1 MNLDYKSLGLKAG
14 LEIHQQLNTHKL
26 FCNCSS
32 LLRDDTPDIVITRKL
47 TAVAGEMGE
56 IDIAALHER
65 EKSLT
70 FNYEIYNDTTCLV
83 ELDEEPPH
91 PVNEEALKIALEVAL
106 LLNAKPVEEIQV
118 MRKTVIDGS
127 NTSGFQRT
135 ALIARNG
142 FIQTKSGRVNIPTI
156 CLEEDS
162 AKIIK
167 QEKDSITYRLDRLGI
182 PLVEIATSPD
192 IHSPEQA
199 KEVAEYLGMVLRST
213 GKVKRGLGTIRQDVN
228 VSIEKGARIEIKGVQ
243 DLRSIPKVI
252 EKEAER
258 QFLLLKKNEKLHNEV
273 RKANPDNTTS
283 FLRPMPGSARLY
295 PETDVPPI
303 IITKEYLMSIKLP
316 KLLSD
321 KVSELASEYDI
332 PESLAKE
339 VIARNIDLAEY
350 QKSFPNIAPSTIAQI
365 LIETPKEIKSRLKI
379 DTDKLTQE
387 DFFMVLKH
395 LNKGEIG
402 KDAILEILAEIAKGH
417 KVDLAKY
424 RQLSD
429 EELKKEINRII
440 KEKPGLSQNA
450 YMGLIMGKFRG
461 KVDGKKVIE
470 IIQSLNI

>member
-1 MNLDYKSLGLKAG
+1 MNLDYKSVGLKAG
-14 LEIHQQLNTHKL
+14 LEIHQQIDTHKL
-26 FCNCSS
+26 FCNCPSM
-32 LLRDDTPDIVITRKL
+32 LRDNKPDAVVKRKL

-91 PVNEEALKIALEVAL
+91 PLNEEALKIALEVAL
-106 LLNAKPVEEIQV
+106 LLNAKPVPEIQV
-118 MRKTVIDGS
+118 MRKIVIDGS

-142 FIQTKSGRVNIPTI
+142 FLQTKSGKVNIPTI

-167 QEKDSITYRLDRLGI
+167 QDKDYVTYRLDRLGI

-192 IHSPEQA
+192 VHSPEQA
-199 KEVAEYLGMVLRST
+199 KEVAEYIGMVLRST

-228 VSIEKGARIEIKGVQ
+228 VSIEKGVRVEIKGVQ
-243 DLRSIPKVI
+243 DLRSIPKVV

-258 QFLLLKKNEKLHNEV
+258 QFLLIKNNEKLKNEV
-273 RKANPDNTTS
+273 RKANLDNTTT
-283 FLRPMPGSARLY
+283 FLRPMPGAARLY

-303 IITKEYLMSIKLP
+303 VITKEYLMSIKLP

-321 KVSELASEYDI
+321 KVSELASEYGI
-332 PESLAKE
+332 SEALAKE
-339 VIARNIDLAEY
+339 IIAKNINIEEY
-350 QKSFPNIAPSTIAQI
+350 QKIFPNISPSITAQI
-365 LIETPKEIKSRLKI
+365 LIETPKEIKSRLQLNP
-379 DTDKLTQE
+379 DKLTQE

-395 LNKGEIG
+395 LNNGEIG
-402 KDAILEILAEIAKGH
+402 KDAVIDILAEIVKGH
-417 KVDLAKY
+417 KIDLAKY
-424 RQLSD
+424 KQLSD
-429 EELKKEINRII
+429 EELKKEIARIM
-440 KEKPGLSQNA
+440 KEKPGLLQNA
-450 YMGLIMGKFRG
+450 YMGLIMNKFRG
-461 KVDGKKVIE
+461 RVDGKKVIE
-470 IIQSLNI
+470 IIRSLNI